1 MWLQQLGISHIKALG
16 IFNLKSFYS
25 LVNRTHKGFV
35 PENYQRPY
43 STLNVSCFDNCIYGT
58 PKNQMSDGGYIYI
71 YIYIIYIYLYI
82 YIYIYVLYISNIYIY
97 IYHTSCIY
105 LNIWSKK
112 RKWINGSFN
121 FWRMKQKHF

>member
-1 MWLQQLGISHIKALG
+1 MWLQQLGISHIKALE

-35 PENYQRPY
+35 PGNYQRPY

-71 YIYIIYIYLYI
+71 YIYIYIYYIYIFIYICIYMYYIYQIYI
-82 YIYIYVLYISNIYIY
+82 YIYISYIMYISKHLIQKEKMN
-97 IYHTSCIY
+97 
-105 LNIWSKK
+105 
-112 RKWINGSFN
+112 KWVL
-121 FWRMKQKHF
+121 

>member
-1 MWLQQLGISHIKALG
+1 MWLQQLGISHIKALE

-71 YIYIIYIYLYI
+71 YTYIYYIYIFIYI
-82 YIYIYVLYISNIYIY
+82 YIYIYIIYIKYIYIY
-97 IYHTSCIY
+97 IYISYIMY
-105 LNIWSKK
+105 ISKHLIQK
-112 RKWINGSFN
+112 EKMNKWVL
-121 FWRMKQKHF
+121 

>member
-1 MWLQQLGISHIKALG
+1 MWLQQLGISHIKALE

-71 YIYIIYIYLYI
+71 YIYIYMYIYIYILYI
-82 YIYIYVLYISNIYIY
+82 YIYIYMYIYVLYISNIYIY
-97 IYHTSCIY
+97 IYISYIMY
-105 LNIWSKK
+105 ISKHLIQK
-112 RKWINGSFN
+112 EKMNKWVL
-121 FWRMKQKHF
+121 